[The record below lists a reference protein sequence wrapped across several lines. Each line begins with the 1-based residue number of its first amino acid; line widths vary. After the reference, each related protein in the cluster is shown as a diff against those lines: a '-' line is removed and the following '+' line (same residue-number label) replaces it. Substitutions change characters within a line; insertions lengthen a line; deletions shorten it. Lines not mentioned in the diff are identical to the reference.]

1 MKQTIYIDVLVAV
14 NLFINYFLLLAVVRF
29 LKITVRRRR
38 ILAGAALGAAFSLVI
53 LLPEMSAVLSFFV
66 KIGLSVAI
74 VLTTFFHLELKQ
86 FLKALACFYLI
97 NFAFAGLMIAVW
109 YLASPPGLAMNNGI
123 VYINISPLL
132 LLATTVLS
140 YFIIRLVSRLSGQ
153 EVPKESFCDVII
165 ENDGKTVR
173 LTAKVDTGNSLK
185 EPFSQL
191 PVVVVSFE
199 AVRSL
204 LPDEL
209 NGLFQGDL
217 QSRDLSGTKQEE
229 WIKKI
234 RLVPFHVL
242 SGEGTLPAFKPDVL
256 TVVTADKSKSADGY
270 VAVSSSG
277 IGSGAFSALINP
289 EMLNQSQLTN
299 VRG

>member
-14 NLFINYFLLLAVVRF
+14 NLFINYFLLLAVARF
-29 LKITVRRRR
+29 LKILVRRRR
-38 ILAGAALGAAFSLVI
+38 ILAGAALGAVFSLMI
-53 LLPEMSAVLSFFV
+53 LLPEMSALLSFFV
-66 KIGLSVAI
+66 KIGLSVAV
-74 VLTTFFHLELKQ
+74 VLTTFFRLELKQ

-97 NFAFAGLMIAVW
+97 NFAFAGLMIAIW
-109 YLASPPGLAMNNGI
+109 YLAAPPGLTMNNGI

-132 LLATTVLS
+132 LLFTTVLS

-153 EVPKESFCDVII
+153 EIPKESFCDVII
-165 ENDGKTVR
+165 ENNGKSVR

-199 AVRSL
+199 AIRPL

-209 NGLFQGDL
+209 HGLFKGDL
-217 QSRDLSGTKQEE
+217 QSRNLLGTRYEE
-229 WIKKI
+229 WMRKI
-234 RLVPFHVL
+234 RLVPFHAL
-242 SGEGTLPAFKPDVL
+242 SGEGTLPAFKPDAL
-256 TVVTADKSKSADGY
+256 TVAASNKSVEGY
-270 VAVSSSG
+270 VAVSRSG
-277 IGSGAFSALINP
+277 IGSGEFSGLINP